1 MVEEMAFSPG
11 DTVRVYQ
18 KVIEGD
24 PSAHSASSGQV
35 KTRLQAF
42 EGVVLSIRGRGENK
56 TFTVRKVVGNVAVER
71 IWPVASPMIEKIE
84 VKAHP
89 KKRVRRAKLYY
100 LRHVKRGL

>member
-1 MVEEMAFSPG
+1 MVQEMTFSPG
-11 DTVRVYQ
+11 DKIRIHQ
-18 KVIEGD
+18 KITEGD
-24 PSAHSASSGQV
+24 

-56 TFTVRKVVGNVAVER
+56 TFTVRKMVGNVAVER
-71 IWPVASPMIEKIE
+71 IWPVGSPMIEKIE